1 MIESKEFSTVTKN
14 YLSRYY
20 EILDEMK
27 QGMCEPALTES
38 ISHNFIVQMIPH
50 HQAAIEMSNNLLQYT
65 TFVPL
70 QNIAAHIIA
79 SQTKSIADMRA
90 ALAQCS
96 ELPNTEQELCLYA
109 RRFEQITQ
117 TMFTDM
123 GNATATNH
131 LNCNFIDVYK
141 RQIIRSTP
149 RPETPRNTSQSSSS
163 RARQS
168 WNICPVSSTSSPAP
182 SLSGMWPRSAPS

>member
-1 MIESKEFSTVTKN
+1 MLLKMMDSMMTEMDSVS
-14 YLSRYY
+14 
-20 EILDEMK
+20 LDASVA
-27 QGMCEPALTES
+27 GDFLR
-38 ISHNFIVQMIPH
+38 QMIPH

-131 LNCNFIDVYK
+131 LNCNFMREMIPHHRGAIQMAENTLRFPICPALVPIL
-141 RQIIRSTP
+141 QSII
-149 RPETPRNTSQSSSS
+149 TSQQEGVCKME
-163 RARQS
+163 RLL
-168 WNICPVSSTSSPAP
+168 C
-182 SLSGMWPRSAPS
+182 SLNCAQ

>member
-131 LNCNFIDVYK
+131 MAENTLRFPICPALVPILQSIITSQQEGVCKMERLLCSLNCA
-141 RQIIRSTP
+141 Q
-149 RPETPRNTSQSSSS
+149 
-163 RARQS
+163 
-168 WNICPVSSTSSPAP
+168 
-182 SLSGMWPRSAPS
+182 

>member
-131 LNCNFIDVYK
+131 LTCNFMREMIPHHRGAIQMAENTLRFPICPALVPIL
-141 RQIIRSTP
+141 QSII
-149 RPETPRNTSQSSSS
+149 TSQQEGVCKME
-163 RARQS
+163 RLL
-168 WNICPVSSTSSPAP
+168 C
-182 SLSGMWPRSAPS
+182 SLNCAQ